1 MKGYS
6 EDIKKKAIEMRLA
19 DRQKWT
25 LTAIGKKLSVSPR
38 SIRAW
43 FRKAEKD
50 NPKLRDKLLTGCQ
63 ERRYNREK
71 ILRELNATKPGGQ
84 PKYTRKQI
92 AEKHGCSAKF
102 LSDLA
107 TGRITP

>member
-1 MKGYS
+1 MKGHS
-6 EDIKKKAIEMRLA
+6 EETKTKAIELRLS
-19 DRQKWT
+19 DRSEWT
-25 LTAIGKKLSVSPR
+25 LTAIGQKLGVSPR

-50 NPKLRDKLLTGCQ
+50 NPKWRGKLLTGCQ
-63 ERRYNREK
+63 ERRYDRAK
-71 ILRELNATKPGGQ
+71 ILRELNATKPNGQ

-107 TGRITP
+107 TGRIQP